1 MNSITLNPETGIMSI
16 KDMKVGTIF
25 LISDCIYMRLDRRDP
40 MNDKIACAGL
50 RSGGL
55 LQKSPVCSI
64 LQSKF
69 PLHRANCRVLSEN
82 RIGLSF

>member
-55 LQKSPVCSI
+55 FWI
-64 LQSKF
+64 LESTEGKVF
-69 PLHRANCRVLSEN
+69 KGNLCLTTGV
-82 RIGLSF
+82 